1 MIFTDLLSSV
11 VALNSV
17 AKWRGYRADVHIV
30 QPQCLLSLLV
40 RVGVLSFKEILV
52 ELYETKPVDFFTW
65 RNFDIENLVYYQLE
79 TATLQCL
86 IILKMWKKNW
96 YLDRCAKKYVK
107 YVSPLFA
114 PWSHYIGFNG
124 SMGNSLHGAHF
135 FLLSILS
142 SSLFSISF
150 MLSVVME
157 IDVFVLGG
165 LLTREIWMNEVI
177 EERRKEHV
185 LLSIINRHW

>member
-86 IILKMWKKNW
+86 IILKMWKKPW
-96 YLDRCAKKYVK
+96 YLDRCVKKYVK
-107 YVSPLFA
+107 YVSSLSA
-114 PWSHYIGFNG
+114 PWSHYTGFKG
-124 SMGNSLHGAHF
+124 SMGNSLHRADFFSFLHLYSQYGLCCQLLWRLMFF
-135 FLLSILS
+135 FLGGIISQANLRKLKLLKKEEKS
-142 SSLFSISF
+142 SFY
-150 MLSVVME
+150 
-157 IDVFVLGG
+157 
-165 LLTREIWMNEVI
+165 
-177 EERRKEHV
+177 
-185 LLSIINRHW
+185 